1 MGTAAD
7 IIEYANAIAFGLLGV
22 VTLRLWRSR
31 NDEGAKWAFMTFGSL
46 GAVAVIGLFLP
57 EHSDSAAVDYFRTLL
72 VAVILLFPYFLY
84 RIASS
89 FGPERTLFD
98 RVALGAT
105 ALLILWALVV
115 GRFPE
120 EGEPQPGWLR
130 AFILGLIVQWVTL
143 SVVVAVRFWRGGAGQ
158 PDVARNR
165 MRLLS
170 AASVLL
176 SVVIIAAGIGGSDR
190 SDSSRVVTDIMT
202 LASVL
207 AFFVAFAPPRW
218 LRAMWR
224 RPVEEAVRRGTL
236 DLMAATSAAEV
247 MAVLLPHA
255 TDVVGG
261 EGVAVLDLDGK
272 VIGSH
277 GMDPAEIARS
287 IRTPED
293 GRSGAEAGLVHL
305 EFPFGAMVV
314 RTGPYTPFFGQD
326 EIELLGALGALAN
339 LSLER
344 VAAGDLRVRL
354 DRATLK
360 RQQALE
366 INDNIV
372 QGLAVAKYSFDLDQ
386 HDKAR
391 DAVEG
396 TLVAARAIISDLL
409 EGMGEDV
416 DFGPGALKREQA
428 ATGFMDSSIT
438 QNRRRAEGEE
448 AK

>member
-1 MGTAAD
+1 VGTVAD
-7 IIEYANAIAFGLLGV
+7 IIEFVNAIAFALLGL

-31 NDEGAKWAFMTFGSL
+31 GDEGAKWAFLTFGSL
-46 GAVAVIGLFLP
+46 GGVAVVGLFLP
-57 EHSDSAAVDYFRTLL
+57 EHSDSAIVDYFGSLL
-72 VAVILLFPYFLY
+72 VAVIVLFPYFLY
-84 RIASS
+84 RIAAS
-89 FGPERTLFD
+89 FQPARGWFD
-98 RVALGAT
+98 RVALIAT
-105 ALLILWALVV
+105 AALVLWALVTP
-115 GRFPE
+115 RFPE

-130 AFILGLIVQWVTL
+130 VFIFALLFQWVTL
-143 SVVVAVRFWRGGAGQ
+143 SVVVAIRFWRGGAGQ

-176 SVVIIAAGIGGSDR
+176 SVVIIVAGVGGSDR
-190 SDSSRVVTDIMT
+190 SDASRVGTDLLT
-202 LASVL
+202 LASVV
-207 AFFVAFAPPRW
+207 AFFIAFAPPRW
-218 LRAMWR
+218 LRALWR
-224 RPVEEAVRRGTL
+224 RPVEEAVRRATL
-236 DLMAATSAAEV
+236 DLMAATSADEV

-255 TDVVGG
+255 ADVVGG
-261 EGVAVLDLDGK
+261 EGIAVLDLDGK

-277 GMDPAEIARS
+277 GVGPVEIARS
-287 IRTPED
+287 ITASDED
-293 GRSGAEAGLVHL
+293 HIESESGLVHL

-326 EIELLGALGALAN
+326 EIDLLGALGALAN

-344 VAAGDLRVRL
+344 VAADDLRARL
-354 DRATLK
+354 DRATMK

-396 TLVAARAIISDLL
+396 TLVAARAIISELLGDLGDEAEL
-409 EGMGEDV
+409 
-416 DFGPGALKREQA
+416 GPGTLKRDRA
-428 ATGFMDSSIT
+428 ATGFMDSSLT
-438 QNRRRAEGEE
+438 RDRRNAERDE
-448 AK
+448 A